1 MPLLSKLCADQEL
14 GPVYSA
20 IMNSWGG
27 STCLGKQS
35 FRTALSEKYKLN
47 AQLVTALVVKGNHGL
62 PVIEDTGL
70 FTRIAED
77 IACCDP
83 DMQHSYYAALAS
95 HAAGVAVAQIEA
107 VRNAPAGTQPK
118 QTFQH
123 VRHHGQYTTR
133 TKELGTLFLSGWS
146 CTGRTW
152 AAEVL
157 WLHSPKCFAVLCG
170 RGGPSGGMWVH

>member
-1 MPLLSKLCADQEL
+1 
-14 GPVYSA
+14 
-20 IMNSWGG
+20 MNTFGG

-77 IACCDP
+77 IACYDP
-83 DMQHSYYAALAS
+83 AMQHSYYAALAS

-107 VRNAPAGTQPK
+107 VRNAPAGTRPK

-133 TKELGTLFLSGWS
+133 TKELGTLFCDFPG
-146 CTGRTW
+146 CTKKKPYTVWKGLLAHTRKDHGGYEPDPLGSTYKELYE
-152 AAEVL
+152 AL
-157 WLHSPKCFAVLCG
+157 PK
-170 RGGPSGGMWVH
+170 RSHHKK